1 MKYDFETLVSRKNVG
16 SSKWNLMDK
25 INSKVN
31 DNVVPFSVADM
42 ELKNPPQIVDGLKKY
57 IDSSIFGYTEAT
69 EEYYKAICN
78 WMERRHSWN
87 VRKEWITEFSGVV
100 PALHI
105 IVRALTEKE
114 DNVLLMTPVYYPFYK
129 AITTNN
135 RRVIKTELVLCMDH
149 YEINFEDFEE
159 KAKLE
164 RTKLLILCNPHNPV
178 GRVWS
183 EEELK
188 RIGNICIENNVIVIS
203 DEIHFDL
210 IMPGFKHTVFANIC
224 EEFANI
230 SVICTAPSK
239 TFNLAGLQASNII
252 TANKKIRDK
261 ILTERRASIGNSGLN
276 IFGYKA
282 CEIAYNQC
290 EDWLDELIKVLHE
303 NKKLVE
309 DFMKVNIPQIK
320 VIDLEGTYLQWL
332 DFRDLEKNHKV
343 LETFMQTEAQFFLD
357 EGYIFGDEGQGF
369 ERINLAC
376 PTKVLKEALDRL
388 LEAVKRCY
396 RYQR

>member
-1 MKYDFETLVSRKNVG
+1 MKYDFETLVYRKNIG
-16 SSKWNLMDK
+16 ASKWNLM
-25 INSKVN
+25 SKVN
-31 DNVVPFSVADM
+31 PHVKDNIVPFSVADM
-42 ELKNPPQIVDGLKKY
+42 EFKNPPQIVDGLKKY
-57 IDSSIFGYTEAT
+57 IDLSILGYTEST
-69 EEYYKAICN
+69 EEYYKAVCN
-78 WMERRHSWN
+78 WMERKHDWKI
-87 VRKEWITEFSGVV
+87 RKEWIAEFSGVV
-100 PALHI
+100 PALYTI
-105 IVRALTEKE
+105 IRALTKEE
-114 DNVLLMTPVYYPFYK
+114 DNVLIMTPVYYPFYK

-135 RRVIKTELVLCMDH
+135 RKVINTELVLCKDH

-164 RTKLLILCNPHNPV
+164 KTKLLILCNPHNPV

-188 RIGNICIENNVIVIS
+188 RIGEICLENNVIVVS

-224 EEFANI
+224 EEFANN

-239 TFNLAGLQASNII
+239 TFNLAGLQTSNII
-252 TANKKIRDK
+252 IPNKKIRNK
-261 ILTERRASIGNSGLN
+261 IISERRAAIGNSGLN

-282 CEIAYNQC
+282 CEIAYNEC
-290 EDWLDELIKVLHE
+290 EDWLDELIKVLAV

-309 DFMKVNIPQIK
+309 DFMKKNIPEIK

-332 DFRDLEKNHKV
+332 DFRSLEKDHKA
-343 LETFMQTEAQFFLD
+343 LEKFMQIEAQFFLD
-357 EGYIFGDEGQGF
+357 EGYIFGDEGKGF

-376 PTKVLKEALDRL
+376 PTRVLKEALERL
-388 LEAVKRCY
+388 LEAVMRCY
-396 RYQR
+396 R

>member
-25 INSKVN
+25 MNPKVN
-31 DNVVPFSVADM
+31 DDVVPFSVADM
-42 ELKNPPQIVDGLKKY
+42 EFKNPPQIVEGLKKY
-57 IDSSIFGYTEAT
+57 MDSSIMGYTEST
-69 EEYYKAICN
+69 EEYYKAVCN
-78 WMERRHSWN
+78 WMERRHGWKIK
-87 VRKEWITEFSGVV
+87 KEWITEFSGVV

-105 IVRALTEKE
+105 IIRALTEKE

-129 AITTNN
+129 AVTTNN
-135 RRVIKTELVLCMDH
+135 RKVIKTELVLCKDH

-164 RTKLLILCNPHNPV
+164 SIKLLILCNPHNPI

-188 RIGNICIENNVIVIS
+188 KIGRICIDNNVLIVS

-210 IMPGFKHTVFANIC
+210 IMPGYKHTVFANIS
-224 EEFANI
+224 EEFAES

-252 TANKKIRDK
+252 TSNKKIRDK
-261 ILTERRASIGNSGLN
+261 IVSARRTSIGNLGLN

-282 CEIAYNQC
+282 CEIAYNEC
-290 EDWLDELIKVLHE
+290 EDWLDELIQVLYE

-309 DFMKVNIPQIK
+309 DFMKANIPEIK
-320 VIDLEGTYLQWL
+320 VMDLEGTYLQWL
-332 DFRDLEKNHKV
+332 DFRTLEKDHKV
-343 LETFMQTEAQFFLD
+343 LEKFMQTEAQFFLD

-376 PTKVLKEALDRL
+376 PTKVLKDALDRL

-396 RYQR
+396 K